1 MKCPFVIR
9 VCTKCKRILV
19 ANKINYRK
27 EKKGKWGL
35 RSSCIKCEKIYT
47 ENHKKEISEYKT
59 QWYKNNKNEILN
71 KQKEYYENNR
81 EEKLNYQKQHYEK
94 YKDKIINYQR
104 QYYKENKN
112 TISKRSKRYRQ
123 ENPHIAFNI
132 HNKRRLREESQGNG
146 ITKEQW
152 LEMMEFFDFR
162 CAYSG
167 EYLGGT
173 INEHRT
179 IDHIIPL
186 ALNGVN
192 EIWNLVP
199 MSRSLNSSKNIKD
212 MLEWYIE
219 QPFYSEERLNRI
231 YEWIEYA
238 YNKWCNGRRI
248 EEE

>member
-1 MKCPFVIR
+1 MKCPFVIK

-35 RSSCIKCEKIYT
+35 RSSCIKCEKKYRD
-47 ENHKKEISEYKT
+47 EHKEEISEYKK

-71 KQKEYYENNR
+71 KQKESYENNR
-81 EEKLNYQKQHYEK
+81 EEKLNYQKQYYEK
-94 YKDKIINYQR
+94 CKDKKINYQR

-112 TISKRSKRYRQ
+112 TISKKSKRYRQ

-152 LEMMEFFDFR
+152 LEMMEFFDFK

-212 MLEWYIE
+212 MLEWYKE

-231 YEWIEYA
+231 YEWIGYA
-238 YNKWCNGRRI
+238 YNKWCNG
-248 EEE
+248 E